1 MAANGACPRRCEL
14 RSRVYVLVPLY
25 TKPADINGTGIKHL
39 TPPALLSLA
48 HRHPLSL
55 PFTRLFPINSSRA
68 LQTASRDVQ
77 LEILDQNVEA
87 GAVISLY
94 RCGPMV
100 DLCRGPHVP
109 NTSVLKAQAVT
120 NASRAF
126 WRGDTSKDGLQRV
139 YGITYPD
146 KKQLA
151 AYQRRIEEAK
161 KRDHRVVGTQQ
172 DLFFFH
178 QLSPG
183 SCFFMPH
190 GARIYQS
197 LIAFIRARP
206 LIYV

>member
-1 MAANGACPRRCEL
+1 
-14 RSRVYVLVPLY
+14 
-25 TKPADINGTGIKHL
+25 
-39 TPPALLSLA
+39 
-48 HRHPLSL
+48 
-55 PFTRLFPINSSRA
+55 
-68 LQTASRDVQ
+68 
-77 LEILDQNVEA
+77 
-87 GAVISLY
+87 
-94 RCGPMV
+94 MV

-161 KRDHRVVGTQQ
+161 KRDHRLVGTQQ

-190 GARIYQS
+190 GTRIYNELVS
-197 LIAFIRARP
+197 FIRVRSYLLFLGFFVFGLFFLVLSCVLRWETPSSP
-206 LIYV
+206 LF